1 MTMITPDRLH
11 PADKVVVKIY
21 EEGKLA
27 DTFTGAGFHD
37 VAEAIHA
44 AYRSTDRNADA
55 IEDYVFEVDN
65 AVTGTSAR
73 YRINAHGNV
82 KLIV

>member
-1 MTMITPDRLH
+1 MITPDRLH
-11 PADKVVVKIY
+11 PADNVVVKIY

-44 AYRSTDRNADA
+44 AYRSTDCNADA